1 MAREGCS
8 GKKNDSLTTGRNFKE
23 HVGAVSSI
31 VGTSVTSEGEWLTV
45 LVREINIL
53 KNIQTEIPICAFRF
67 RCYSGDRLIWRICFQ
82 MTQRL

>member
-31 VGTSVTSEGEWLTV
+31 VGTSVTSEDEWLTM

-67 RCYSGDRLIWRICFQ
+67 
-82 MTQRL
+82 